1 MMQLKT
7 VGQTLKN
14 GFQCTPT
21 GVFRTL
27 PNIDDVTFFK
37 KC

>member
-1 MMQLKT
+1 MQLKT

-14 GFQCTPT
+14 GLQSTLT

-27 PNIDDVTFFK
+27 PNADDVRFSK
-37 KC
+37 KS

>member
-14 GFQCTPT
+14 GLQCTPT

>member
-1 MMQLKT
+1 MQLKT

-14 GFQCTPT
+14 RLQCTPT

-27 PNIDDVTFFK
+27 PNVDDVRFSK
-37 KC
+37 KS